1 MALIERVKGMSIA
14 ASLANR
20 ATRDPEG
27 AFLLHQDQLI
37 TFGQVETRSDALAAS
52 FSSLGIEAGDRVA
65 LILPPCPE
73 FVVSLFAAAKL
84 GAVVVPLTP
93 HLTKPELQYMLRHSE
108 AVLAVTV
115 EEHRGDD
122 FLSFFDELLP
132 QLPELQYVVTVGEED
147 LWYDDQIFQF
157 EDLLSSGEGRDYPLL
172 EVDPQ
177 EDSFAI
183 LYTAGTMGKPKGV
196 ELTHAS
202 LLEVAARTAES
213 LELGPEDRVIGV
225 TGFFH
230 VFGLGMGILGSI
242 LSGSTLILQ
251 SGFGAAETLALVQ
264 RHRATVHYGVPTLFS
279 TGLSEQEEASLDLS
293 SLRLALAAGGPASDD
308 LRRAVERE
316 ICSDFRV
323 AYSLTEGASV
333 VCITRPE
340 DPQEKRHHTVGRPLA
355 GVEIQVL
362 DNEGAPLPTES
373 VGEIA
378 IRGPGVMRRYYRQP
392 QETRNVLR
400 DDGFL
405 LTGDLGIMDEEGYLH
420 LVGRRKEVIIRH
432 GFSVYPRDVED
443 RLQAHPA
450 VREVVVVG
458 VPDDVLGEAICA
470 CIVPVEGAIVTGSEV
485 MDWCRVTL
493 ADYKVPD
500 LVRFLDDFPRTGNG
514 KPRRIELARM
524 IRVELASREG

>member
-1 MALIERVKGMSIA
+1 MALLKRVKGMSIA

-27 AFLLHQDQLI
+27 AFLLHQDQLV

-52 FSSLGIEAGDRVA
+52 FDALGIEAGDRIA

-73 FVVSLFAAAKL
+73 FVVALFAAAKL
-84 GAVVVPLTP
+84 GAVVVPMNP
-93 HLTKPELQYMLRHSE
+93 HLTKPELRYMLRHSE
-108 AVLAVTV
+108 TVLAVTA
-115 EEHRGDD
+115 ERYGGDD
-122 FLSFFDELLP
+122 FISLFDELLP
-132 QLPELQYVVTVGEED
+132 QLPELQYVVSVGEEE

-157 EDLLSSGEGRDYPLL
+157 EDLLSSGAGRDYPLL
-172 EVDPQ
+172 EVDPH
-177 EDSFAI
+177 EDTFAI

-196 ELTHAS
+196 ELTHAN
-202 LLEVAARTAES
+202 LLEVAARTADA
-213 LELGPEDRVIGV
+213 LGLGPEDRIIGV

-230 VFGLGMGILGSI
+230 VFGLGMGIVGSI

-251 SGFGAAETLALVQ
+251 SGFGAAETLALIQ

-279 TGLSEQEEASLDLS
+279 TGLSDQEEAALDLS

-316 ICSDFRV
+316 ICVDFRV
-323 AYSLTEGASV
+323 AYSLTECASV
-333 VCITRPE
+333 VCITDPE
-340 DPQEKRHHTVGRPLA
+340 DPSEKRHHTVGRPLP
-355 GVEIQVL
+355 GVEIRIL
-362 DNEGAPLPTES
+362 DNERTPLPTES

-392 QETRNVLR
+392 QETRKVLR

-405 LTGDLGIMDEEGYLH
+405 LTGDLGIMDEEGFLH

-432 GFSVYPRDVED
+432 GFSVYPREVED

-450 VREVVVVG
+450 VREAAVVG
-458 VPDDVLGEAICA
+458 IPDAVLGEAICA
-470 CIVPVEGAIVTGSEV
+470 CIVPIEGAIVTGPEV
-485 MDWCRVTL
+485 KDWCRVTL

-500 LVRFLDDFPRTGNG
+500 FVRFLDDFPRTGNG
-514 KPRRIELARM
+514 KPRRVELARM
-524 IRVELASREG
+524 IRVELTSREG